1 MNKAYFSPK
10 ELKHIELIST
20 VMGNEFKDA
29 SLISATTFL
38 RGFSVK
44 NNKILLKEFH
54 ETPDTNDSSL
64 FIGMVNGKMN
74 NSRKQV

>member
-20 VMGNEFKDA
+20 VMGNQFTDA
-29 SLISATTFL
+29 SLISAATFL
-38 RGFSVK
+38 RGFSFK

-54 ETPDTNDSSL
+54 
-64 FIGMVNGKMN
+64 
-74 NSRKQV
+74 